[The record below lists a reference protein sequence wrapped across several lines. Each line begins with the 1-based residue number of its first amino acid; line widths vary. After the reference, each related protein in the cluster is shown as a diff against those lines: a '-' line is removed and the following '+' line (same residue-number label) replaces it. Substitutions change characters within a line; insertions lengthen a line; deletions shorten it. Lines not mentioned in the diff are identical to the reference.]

1 MCLVE
6 TTCNAADNRSCRPFR
21 ASLLKV
27 CSVHLSHQRRPL
39 EMQNVRPRPS
49 AAGGIM
55 SSNSDVHLVPQEVT
69 FFFLKKNHFLAC
81 YLEQGSL
88 QMMMLTEGPQDEIV
102 YTLVS
107 SEEERTHKQTESRI
121 PCEIGGRDRSN
132 TSRSQRALGTAS
144 SHQQPGERPG
154 TDSPAASVSVEGT
167 NPADV
172 SIQNCEGRDFC
183 CFKSPRM
190 WRFVKIAGKPIRLLN
205 QNPHLHES
213 PGDSCAHRR

>member
-1 MCLVE
+1 MLCAPVAPTE
-6 TTCNAADNRSCRPFR
+6 AVRNAECQAPTFCSRWNHVLQLRCPPR
-21 ASLLKV
+21 AS
-27 CSVHLSHQRRPL
+27 
-39 EMQNVRPRPS
+39 
-49 AAGGIM
+49 GG
-55 SSNSDVHLVPQEVT
+55 D
-69 FFFLKKNHFLAC
+69 FFFFNYFLAY

-88 QMMMLTEGPQDEIV
+88 QMMLTEGPQDEIV

-107 SEEERTHKQTESRI
+107 SEEERTHEQTESRI
-121 PCEIGGRDRSN
+121 PCEIGGRDRSD
-132 TSRSQRALGTAS
+132 TSTTQRALRTAS

-205 QNPHLHES
+205 QNPHFARI
-213 PGDSCAHRR
+213 PR